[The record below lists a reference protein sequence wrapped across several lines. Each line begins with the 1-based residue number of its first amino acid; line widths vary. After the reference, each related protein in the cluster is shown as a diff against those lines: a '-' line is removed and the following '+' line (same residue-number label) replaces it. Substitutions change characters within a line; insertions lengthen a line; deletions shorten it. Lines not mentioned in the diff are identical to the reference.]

1 MDSDKASASSG
12 AEKPESAEKPG
23 DASIFRKDLPAGF
36 DTPIGL
42 PSDSEAQRRWQQAN
56 RAWWE
61 SHPMRYDWG
70 SKNPHASDSS
80 DFFNE
85 IDRVFFE
92 ATAAFMPWQRIPF
105 DPLIDFDALR
115 GQDVLEIGVGAGTHA
130 ELLSRHARTFT
141 GIDLTEAAVNATS
154 RRLALRGLPG
164 RVVRMDAEAMQFSDD
179 SFDLIWSWGVI
190 HHSSNTRRV
199 LEEMRRVLR
208 PGGRATVMV
217 YHRNWWN
224 YYVAAGLCEGI
235 LKADLLRT
243 RSIHKTMQ
251 NRWDGALA
259 RFYTR
264 AEWQSLVGDLFVLE
278 DSKVY
283 GQRSE
288 VFPLNVDRLRYWTL
302 RLLVPI
308 RLSRFL
314 TNRCGLGSF
323 LVTTL
328 RKPA

>member
-1 MDSDKASASSG
+1 MGSKKAPATDS
-12 AEKPESAEKPG
+12 PEGRE
-23 DASIFRKDLPAGF
+23 DARKRSDESIFRKEPPAGF
-36 DTPIGL
+36 NTPTGL
-42 PSDSEAQRRWQQAN
+42 PSDPQSANRWQQAN

-70 SKNPHASDSS
+70 RKNPHENYSEE
-80 DFFNE
+80 FFRE
-85 IDRVFFE
+85 MDRGFLE
-92 ATAAFMPWQRIPF
+92 STEQFMPWRRIPF
-105 DPLIDFDALR
+105 DPLIDFASL
-115 GQDVLEIGVGAGTHA
+115 GGLNVLEIGVGAGMHA
-130 ELLSRHARTFT
+130 ELLARHARSFT
-141 GIDLTEAAVNATS
+141 GIDLTEAAVDLTS
-154 RRLALRGLPG
+154 RRLALHGLQG
-164 RVVRMDAEAMQFSDD
+164 RIMRMDAEAMQFPDN

-208 PGGRATVMV
+208 PGGSATVMV

-224 YYVAAGLCEGI
+224 YYVGAGLCDGI
-235 LKADLLRT
+235 LKGDLFRT
-243 RSIHKTMQ
+243 RSLHKTMQ

-264 AEWQSLVGDLFVLE
+264 AEWSDLVSDLFALE
-278 DSKVY
+278 KTRVY

-288 VFPLNVDRLRYWTL
+288 AFPLMVPRLHYWFL
-302 RLLVPI
+302 RLFVPI
-308 RLSRFL
+308 RASRFL
-314 TNRCGLGSF
+314 TNQCRLGSF